1 MRKYEKYT
9 EDWLIKLLSSHKNSI
24 VEWVIQYLQNSPAA
38 TPDYAAFLAGK
49 EGRKRV
55 SIYVRLSIASIKD
68 PTPFFEDQKTI
79 GRLRAEQGYPLSG
92 VLDVSVQTKR
102 AIWDIILS
110 NICAYGKSE
119 YLTHQTKVYV
129 PLSLMLILQKLENAL
144 DASRVILAMGY
155 IDSYEA
161 KVLIQ
166 KKYLQSVYQVSTS
179 AFSSNDL
186 SRVISEVTNRSKDIF
201 EAYDCGFV
209 SYNPKYEYSI
219 SNNTAFSALTYRV
232 KGKIQQLADS
242 STPKIIKVI
251 TREALKGRLEKW
263 IIIKISIYDEDV
275 GLLYI
280 RCPRLPLG
288 PDKLNLLRSFANAL
302 SSAIANVRLFKTMAE
317 KEKLSKEL
325 TIRTINAREEE
336 RRLLAAELHDSPLQL
351 LSATSYLLEACEE
364 ALSAHDQELI
374 ENVKATKD
382 SIKEAIKAMRRIVN
396 NLRPPLLDDLGVVA
410 AIRKLAEGSVS
421 ESKLRIN
428 IHVRGSQRRLP
439 SRYELVIYRVVQEA
453 LNNINRHS
461 NASEA
466 KISLRFYKSF
476 VGIVVQDNGVGF
488 PMDKDPQYLER
499 QDKYGLIGMS
509 ERVNSINGRM
519 RIKSKPG
526 KGTTIWAII
535 PLEPVIQ
542 ANSQFSVQ
550 LT

>member
-1 MRKYEKYT
+1 MRKAKKYT
-9 EDWLIKLLSSHKNSI
+9 EDYMIKLLLLHKSAI
-24 VEWVIQYLQNSPAA
+24 VEEVVQHLQKSPAA

-49 EGRKRV
+49 EGHKRV

-68 PTPFFEDQKTI
+68 PTPFFEDQKII

-92 VLDVSVQTKR
+92 VLDVSVQTKK

-110 NICAYGKSE
+110 NICTYGD
-119 YLTHQTKVYV
+119 YNYQNDVFV

-161 KVLIQ
+161 KVLTQ
-166 KKYLQSVYQVSTS
+166 KKYLESVYQISTS
-179 AFSSNDL
+179 AFSPNDL
-186 SRVISEVTNRSKDIF
+186 SKAIYEAINRSKDTF

-209 SYNPKYEYSI
+209 SYNPNYEYSI
-219 SNNTAFSALTYRV
+219 SGNATFSSLTYRV
-232 KGKIQQLADS
+232 KNKIQQLVDS
-242 STPKIIKVI
+242 YKPKIIKVM
-251 TREALKGRLEKW
+251 TREGLKRRLEKW

-280 RCPRLPLG
+280 RRPRFPLG
-288 PDKLNLLRSFANAL
+288 LDKLNLLRSFANAL
-302 SSAIANVRLFKTMAE
+302 GSAVANVRLFKTMAE
-317 KEKLSKEL
+317 KERLSKEL
-325 TIRTINAREEE
+325 TIKTINAREEE

-364 ALSAHDQELI
+364 VLPVNNQELI
-374 ENVKATKD
+374 ENVKITKN
-382 SIKEAIKAMRRIVN
+382 SIREAVRAMRRIVN

-410 AIRKLAEGSVS
+410 AIRKLVEGSAS
-421 ESKLRIN
+421 ENKLRIN

-439 SRYELVIYRVVQEA
+439 PHYELVMYRVVQEA

-476 VGIVVQDNGVGF
+476 VGIVVRDNGVGF

-499 QDKYGLIGMS
+499 QSRYGLIGMS
-509 ERVNSINGRM
+509 ERVNSINGRIS
-519 RIKSKPG
+519 IKSKPG
-526 KGTTIWAII
+526 KGTIIRAII
-535 PLEPVIQ
+535 PLEPIIQ
-542 ANSQFSVQ
+542 ANSQFSVE

>member
-1 MRKYEKYT
+1 MRKYGKYT
-9 EDWLIKLLSSHKNSI
+9 EDWLIRLLSSHKNSI

-55 SIYVRLSIASIKD
+55 SIYVRLSITSIKD
-68 PTPFFEDQKTI
+68 PTPFFEDQKII

-92 VLDVSVQTKR
+92 VLDVSVQTKK

-110 NICAYGKSE
+110 NICIYENYEDYSPNAKI
-119 YLTHQTKVYV
+119 YV

-161 KVLIQ
+161 KVLTQ
-166 KKYLQSVYQVSTS
+166 KKYLESVYQISTS
-179 AFSSNDL
+179 AFSPNDL
-186 SRVISEVTNRSKDIF
+186 SRAIYEVINRSKDIF

-209 SYNPKYEYSI
+209 SYNPNYEYSV
-219 SNNTAFSALTYRV
+219 SNNATFSSLTYRV
-232 KGKIQQLADS
+232 KNKIQQLVDS

-251 TREALKGRLEKW
+251 TREGLKRRLEKW
-263 IIIKISIYDEDV
+263 VIIKISIYDEDV

-280 RCPRLPLG
+280 KRPRFPLG
-288 PDKLNLLRSFANAL
+288 LDKLNLLRSFANAL
-302 SSAIANVRLFKTMAE
+302 GSAVTNVRLFKTMAE

-410 AIRKLAEGSVS
+410 AIRKLVEGSAS

-439 SRYELVIYRVVQEA
+439 PHYELVIYRVVQEA

-461 NASEA
+461 NAAEA

-476 VGIVVQDNGVGF
+476 VGIVVRDNGVGF
-488 PMDKDPQYLER
+488 PMDKDSQFLER
-499 QDKYGLIGMS
+499 QNKYGLIGMS
-509 ERVNSINGRM
+509 ERVNNINGRI

-526 KGTTIWAII
+526 KGTIIWVII

-542 ANSQFSVQ
+542 ANSQSSVQ